1 MMSDLSSKNDNIIL
15 VSIYDKVSGLF
26 TPPYAFSNKKV
37 CFRAYINL
45 LKPIS
50 DKQQYSLYLIGEFDN
65 TLGCINSIEPIK
77 VADGDTC
84 LIDEFNF
91 LF

>member
-1 MMSDLSSKNDNIIL
+1 MSDLSSKKDNIVLI
-15 VSIYDKVSGLF
+15 SIYDKVSEIF

-37 CFRAYINL
+37 AFRQYINL
-45 LKPIS
+45 LNPID

-65 TLGCINSIEPIK
+65 SLGCIRAIEPLK
-77 VADGDTC
+77 VADGGTC
-84 LIDEFNF
+84 LNEEFNF